1 MNMTMRP
8 RPAGVEGEAFRS
20 GAPPEQSVVIAAAR
34 SWRGLFAMAAADLL
48 DSVRLWRLVWTLAVL
63 DIRLRYRGSV
73 LGPFWLTLST
83 AVMVGAMG
91 FLYSR
96 LFHTDTATYL
106 PFLSLS
112 LVLWNFINTLTT
124 EGCTCFTMSESVI
137 RAMRMPLSLHAAR
150 VVVRN
155 ILVLGHNIVVIVAV
169 FIIMKKVP
177 GAMSI
182 AIVPAFML
190 WLVDAVAVS
199 LLLGT
204 FCARYRDVPPIVA
217 SLMQIAFF
225 ISPILWSPTV
235 LAHRGIGV
243 YLINW
248 NPLYALIE
256 IVRGPLLGTPMTMQ
270 IWGVALGYSALLF
283 ALAAITFAR
292 ARARIAYWV

>member
-1 MNMTMRP
+1 
-8 RPAGVEGEAFRS
+8 
-20 GAPPEQSVVIAAAR
+20 
-34 SWRGLFAMAAADLL
+34 
-48 DSVRLWRLVWTLAVL
+48 
-63 DIRLRYRGSV
+63 
-73 LGPFWLTLST
+73 
-83 AVMVGAMG
+83 
-91 FLYSR
+91 
-96 LFHTDTATYL
+96 
-106 PFLSLS
+106 
-112 LVLWNFINTLTT
+112 
-124 EGCTCFTMSESVI
+124 
-137 RAMRMPLSLHAAR
+137 
-150 VVVRN
+150 VVRN